1 MASDKW
7 PEHWQT
13 CACGEEAMVVVNDTP
28 ACREHVDT
36 VLGAKLAPLGI
47 VTSNFGDVV
56 NAKATAS
63 WTDEEIDRLG
73 NSGKTEIVVNQDDD

>member
-1 MASDKW
+1 VGDF
-7 PEHWQT
+7 
-13 CACGEEAMVVVNDTP
+13 
-28 ACREHVDT
+28 
-36 VLGAKLAPLGI
+36 LGNPVTWKGLGYLFLKLPLGI